1 MKSKLDVVIFEGNQ
15 TNSPV
20 EELLV
25 CARHAALHD
34 NLRKIL
40 ALPDVNRVFLVTNR
54 PELSLWA
61 DERICPVLNNT
72 APADFHFGR
81 ELLGLVER
89 YRLKAVLCL
98 GGAAVPLITPA
109 ELTDAVRSVL
119 GKEGRYVTNNV
130 QSADMLA
137 FNPTTVLKHY
147 PLPATDNAL
156 VLLLRYAAGFEQCL
170 LPTTLG
176 TQFDIDTPTDLL
188 VLADSPFG
196 GPALRTALSALQLN
210 TDSIK
215 LLKEVLRGQYP
226 DVALIGRVG
235 APAIALLNQNFKVR
249 LRVFSE
255 ERGMKSLGRLER
267 NQVVSLLG
275 YWLEEIGPAR
285 FFGFLERTVQAALI
299 DTRVIFAHLKKP
311 LSDADRFY
319 SDLGLHERVEDEFVR
334 EFTREAAQCAIP
346 ILLGGHSLV
355 SGCVWALVEEIG
367 CLLS

>member
-1 MKSKLDVVIFEGNQ
+1 M
-15 TNSPV
+15 
-20 EELLV
+20 
-25 CARHAALHD
+25 
-34 NLRKIL
+34 
-40 ALPDVNRVFLVTNR
+40 
-54 PELSLWA
+54 
-61 DERICPVLNNT
+61 
-72 APADFHFGR
+72 
-81 ELLGLVER
+81 
-89 YRLKAVLCL
+89 
-98 GGAAVPLITPA
+98 PLISLA
-109 ELTDAVRSVL
+109 ELNDAVRSVL
-119 GKEGRYVTNNV
+119 GKAGSYVTNNV

-137 FNPTTVLKHY
+137 FNPATVLSHY

-196 GPALRTALSALQLN
+196 GPALRAALSSLQLD
-210 TDSIK
+210 TVAIK
-215 LLKEVLRGQYP
+215 QVKEVLRSQYP

-235 APAIALLNQNFKVR
+235 APVMALLNQNFKVR

-267 NQVVSLLG
+267 NEVVSLLG

-319 SDLGLHERVEDEFVR
+319 SDLGLHERVEDQFVR
-334 EFTREAAQCAIP
+334 EFTREAVRCAIP

-367 CLLS
+367 CIL

>member
-1 MKSKLDVVIFEGNQ
+1 MKSMLDVVIFEGSQ
-15 TNSPV
+15 ANSPV
-20 EELLV
+20 EEILV
-25 CARHAALHD
+25 RARHAALHD
-34 NLRKIL
+34 NLGKIL
-40 ALPDVNRVFLVTNR
+40 ALPDVSRVFLVTNR
-54 PELSLWA
+54 PELSAWA
-61 DERICPVLNNT
+61 DERIQPILNKT

-81 ELLGLVER
+81 ELLSLVER
-89 YRLKAVLCL
+89 YRLKAVLCM
-98 GGAAVPLITPA
+98 GGAAVPLISLA
-109 ELTDAVRSVL
+109 ELNDAVRSVL
-119 GKEGRYVTNNV
+119 GKAGRYATNNV

-137 FNPTTVLKHY
+137 FNPATVLSHY

-196 GPALRTALSALQLN
+196 GPALRAAISSLQLD
-210 TDSIK
+210 TVAIK
-215 LLKEVLRGQYP
+215 QVKEVLRSQYP

-235 APAIALLNQNFKVR
+235 APVMALLNQNFKAR

-267 NQVVSLLG
+267 NEVVSLLG

-299 DTRVIFAHLKKP
+299 DTRVMFAHLKKP

-319 SDLGLHERVEDEFVR
+319 SDLGLHERVEDQFVR
-334 EFTREAAQCAIP
+334 EFTREAARCAIP

-367 CLLS
+367 CIL